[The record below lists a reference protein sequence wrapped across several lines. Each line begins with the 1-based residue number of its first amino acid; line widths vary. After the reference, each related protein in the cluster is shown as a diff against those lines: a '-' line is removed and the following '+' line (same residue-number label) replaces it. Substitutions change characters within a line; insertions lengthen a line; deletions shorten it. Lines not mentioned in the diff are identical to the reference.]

1 MSLASRAGTL
11 SSAALM
17 MVAVRLSG
25 RKSTSDP
32 LNARPIG
39 ERAVETMT
47 ASGMTDSSV
56 QVQSRYVPACGGLRL
71 GRRADRQHPARAAQL
86 GCPGAPRVRARKGG
100 VPQPGRLSER
110 PD

>member
-1 MSLASRAGTL
+1 MSFGSRPGTL

-17 MVAVRLSG
+17 MVAVRSSG

-47 ASGMTDSSV
+47 ASGMTGSSI
-56 QVQSRYVPACGGLRL
+56 QVQSRYVPLVEVYDSVVGLIGNTPLVRLNSVARGLRSPVL
-71 GRRADRQHPARAAQL
+71 AKVEYL
-86 GCPGAPRVRARKGG
+86 N
-100 VPQPGRLSER
+100 
-110 PD
+110 